1 MRKLKKIL
9 ASLAM
14 IAIVSSTT
22 VGATKA
28 YFSDDGTSYNNTF
41 STGILDLQLADG
53 DEGWSNNVNGTWSS
67 PANWKPG
74 DEVKTSIYLRNVGT
88 VPAEAVYAY
97 WHNLQGNTGVANFI
111 EVTWLSDS
119 TGIGTNSIGPFVTAY
134 DANGDTKLSLAE
146 LVNGL
151 SHYNGPSTP
160 DPFQARFYAD
170 FEETYIH
177 PVLPYNGGVFEILLG
192 YKFMESA
199 GNDLQ
204 GQSVSFD
211 LTLQAAQHH
220 YTP

>member
-1 MRKLKKIL
+1 MAI
-9 ASLAM
+9 
-14 IAIVSSTT
+14 IAAVSSMS

-41 STGILDLQLADG
+41 SSGTLDLKLSDAN
-53 DEGWSNNVNGTWSS
+53 EGWSDNISGTWSS

-74 DEVKTSIYLRNVGT
+74 DEVKTSIFLANTGT
-88 VPAEAVYAY
+88 IPAEAVYAN
-97 WHNLQGNTGVANFI
+97 WHNLQGNTGMANFI

-119 TGIGTNSIGPFVTAY
+119 TDIGTNSIGPFVTAY
-134 DANGDTKLSLAE
+134 DANEDGKLSLAE

-151 SHYNGPSTP
+151 SYYNSPKTP

-170 FEETYIH
+170 ANESYEH
-177 PVLPYNGGVFEILLG
+177 PLLPYNGGAFEIKLG
-192 YKFMESA
+192 YKFMDTA

-220 YTP
+220 YIPTP